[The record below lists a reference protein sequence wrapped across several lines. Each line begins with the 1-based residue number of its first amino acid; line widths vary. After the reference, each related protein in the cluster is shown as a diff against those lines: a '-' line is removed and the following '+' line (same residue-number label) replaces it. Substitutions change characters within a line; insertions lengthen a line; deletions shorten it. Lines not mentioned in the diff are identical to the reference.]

1 MTATPS
7 QQSCYIDV
15 AFATFAVLIFAVIAY
30 SFQYRESLGE
40 SDLYR
45 ILVGLLDGKATG
57 SELAGALQYNRPFGF
72 GYIAALYV
80 FLNDQ
85 ILRSPPELMAVI
97 NNIGLWG
104 AISALI
110 AFWIS
115 TRLVYGTLAAT
126 VALIILASAPMVL
139 EMSTTG
145 HPIILSFA
153 LIGIASIFMFLD
165 LSRGAWVSPRPRPF
179 RFLSLRWR
187 FEGISF
193 WPFPGLS
200 LRKSIRNRFGTS

>member
-1 MTATPS
+1 
-7 QQSCYIDV
+7 
-15 AFATFAVLIFAVIAY
+15 
-30 SFQYRESLGE
+30 
-40 SDLYR
+40 
-45 ILVGLLDGKATG
+45 
-57 SELAGALQYNRPFGF
+57 
-72 GYIAALYV
+72 
-80 FLNDQ
+80 
-85 ILRSPPELMAVI
+85 MAVI

-126 VALIILASAPMVL
+126 VALIIFASAPMVL

-165 LSRGAWVSPRPRPF
+165 LSRGAWGLAQATAVP
-179 RFLSLRWR
+179 FLSLRWR